1 MTVLCGF
8 PLADM
13 VVDLT
18 VDQIVDLFV
27 VDVSTVDNNLGDV
40 VVDMIV
46 LVVVATLD
54 DPTLGFI
61 VEIFE
66 VVLEV

>member
-18 VDQIVDLFV
+18 VDQIVDLVV
-27 VDVSTVDNNLGDV
+27 VDVFTVDNNLGDV
-40 VVDMIV
+40 VVAMIV
-46 LVVVATLD
+46 LAVVATLD
-54 DPTLGFI
+54 DPILGFI